1 VFYIILVL
9 FVLVTG
15 TMAILMLQNFSNEV
29 QLSLL
34 FWQLPHLPSGLLL
47 FLSFLLGA
55 GLLYI
60 VSLAS
65 ARREGRELK
74 RLQKQVEELQQT
86 SVKTPPGPLQGTP
99 PIVPMPGM
107 PPPALPTQPPQPP
120 PQQ

>member
-1 VFYIILVL
+1 MAIAHFKGSSVFYIILVL

-15 TMAILMLQNFSNEV
+15 IMAVLMLQNFSNEV

-47 FLSFLLGA
+47 FLSFLVGA

-60 VSLAS
+60 VSWVS
-65 ARREGRELK
+65 ARREARELK
-74 RLQKQVEELQQT
+74 RLQKQVEELQRA
-86 SVKTPPGPLQGTP
+86 SVKTPSGPLQGTP

-107 PPPALPTQPPQPP
+107 PPP
-120 PQQ
+120 

>member
-1 VFYIILVL
+1 MFYIILVL

-15 TMAILMLQNFSNEV
+15 AMAVLMLLNFSNEV

-34 FWQLPHLPSGLLL
+34 FWQLPRISSGLLL

-60 VSLAS
+60 VSLA
-65 ARREGRELK
+65 AAWREGRELK
-74 RLQKQVEELQQT
+74 RLQKRVEELERAPAKMP
-86 SVKTPPGPLQGTP
+86 SGLLQGTP

-107 PPPALPTQPPQPP
+107 PPTIQPPSP
-120 PQQ
+120 PQQE